1 MSLIQ
6 EFKAFINKGNV
17 IDLAVAVVIGKAFGD
32 IVTAV
37 VNGFVMPLVSLALP
51 KDMGWVA
58 WKLGPFPIGQIL
70 AAVLNFVVIAFVI
83 FIVVQKLMKG
93 HLAKKEAPAPA
104 APPPTPEDILLLREI
119 RDQLKQRP

>member
-37 VNGFVMPLVSLALP
+37 VNGFVMPLVGLALP

-70 AAVLNFVVIAFVI
+70 AATLNFIVIAFLI

-93 HLAKKEAPAPA
+93 HLQKKEAAPA